1 MEQAVERRD
10 HWAAHSIPPIVDQ
23 DVERFKRSN
32 RVPPHVGNEYGVTG
46 LEFGDLGRRGCL
58 FKARVARKV
67 GIVGIDQADRYA
79 LRGEF
84 EGPNIEVFQLL
95 RRKQYKAT
103 TPVSHA
109 GDVVIEIEMR

>member
-1 MEQAVERRD
+1 
-10 HWAAHSIPPIVDQ
+10 
-23 DVERFKRSN
+23 
-32 RVPPHVGNEYGVTG
+32 EYGVPG

-109 GDVVIEIEMR
+109 GDVVIEIEMRCNRRCIADPHRWPAFRRRQVKPVLKIETRQVCRYRQ